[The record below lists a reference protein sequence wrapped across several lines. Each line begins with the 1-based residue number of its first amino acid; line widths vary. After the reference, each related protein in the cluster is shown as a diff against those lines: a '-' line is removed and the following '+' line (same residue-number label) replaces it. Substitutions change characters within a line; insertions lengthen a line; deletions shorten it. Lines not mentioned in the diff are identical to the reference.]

1 MTNSSVK
8 RLRSTRRTFIK
19 GSAAT
24 VAVLANPSFVRAQQS
39 PRLVFANWG
48 GSWEQAMKKAWWEPF
63 TKETGIQVTGATG
76 NTLGRLQAMEDAK
89 AVEWDLVEGLP
100 ELARVGAEKGLLE
113 KIDLKIV
120 DRSQLMNRPEFFNDY
135 SIPEVIFGRILTYNT
150 KLLTHRPENW
160 AALWDVKSFPGKRAL
175 YNHVESG
182 ILEIALL
189 ADGVAPDKLYP
200 IDVPRAL
207 KKLEQIRN
215 DIIWYETVTQS
226 EQLMRDGQASIGV
239 LADGRAL
246 NVKNSGAPV
255 ELVPEASILT
265 WSVFVVPK
273 GAPNRDA
280 AMKFLAY
287 ALQVKSQVAI
297 ALAYNYG
304 PVVPKAWDEIPADRL
319 KIISGGP
326 ATAGKA
332 VFLNAQWWAQNLE
345 KTTEQFQQW
354 MLG

>member
-1 MTNSSVK
+1 MKKSDIR
-8 RLRSTRRTFIK
+8 RLDISRRAFLKT
-19 GSAAT
+19 SAAAS
-24 VAVLANPSFVRAQQS
+24 AVIAAPAIVRAQQNQ
-39 PRLVFANWG
+39 RIVYANWG

-63 TKETGIQVTGATG
+63 TKETGIQVVGATG
-76 NTLGRLQAMEDAK
+76 NTLGRLQAMVDANK
-89 AVEWDLVEGLP
+89 VEWDLVEGLP
-100 ELARVGAEKGLLE
+100 ELAQVGAEKGLLE
-113 KIDLKIV
+113 KIDFNIV
-120 DRSQLMNRPEFFNDY
+120 DRSQIMQRPEFFQDY

-150 KLLTHRPENW
+150 KLPERPKDW
-160 AALWDVKSFPGKRAL
+160 TALWDTKKFPGKRAI
-175 YNHVESG
+175 YNRVESG
-182 ILEIALL
+182 LLEIALL
-189 ADGVAPDKLYP
+189 ADGVAADQLYP

-207 KKLEQIRN
+207 KKLDQIRN

-246 NVKNSGAPV
+246 SVKNSGAPV
-255 ELVPEASILT
+255 DMVPEASILT

-273 GAPNRDA
+273 GAPNKDA
-280 AMKFLAY
+280 AMKFLAHV
-287 ALQVKSQVAI
+287 LKVESQVAV

-304 PVVPKAWDEIPADRL
+304 PVVPKAWELIPPERL
-319 KIISGGP
+319 QIISGGP

-332 VFLNAQWWAQNLE
+332 VFQNSQWWAQNLE